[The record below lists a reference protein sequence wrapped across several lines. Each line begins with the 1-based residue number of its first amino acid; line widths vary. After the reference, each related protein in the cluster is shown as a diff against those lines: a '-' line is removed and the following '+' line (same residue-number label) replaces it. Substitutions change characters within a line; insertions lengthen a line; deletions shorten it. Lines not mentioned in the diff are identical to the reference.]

1 MLTAALS
8 RSRDDYNAGSILG
21 LCNVVSRRSTL
32 MFFDLRPGSPVF
44 NPGSRLL
51 QLIEEEREIER
62 VLERGCVQFER
73 KPSLVFT
80 LKLLLHFGVC
90 SVTVCFIIS

>member
-1 MLTAALS
+1 MQRCVLALYS
-8 RSRDDYNAGSILG
+8 NVFRS
-21 LCNVVSRRSTL
+21 
-32 MFFDLRPGSPVF
+32 PGSPVF
-44 NPGSRLL
+44 NPGGRLL
-51 QLIEEEREIER
+51 QLIEEERERERER